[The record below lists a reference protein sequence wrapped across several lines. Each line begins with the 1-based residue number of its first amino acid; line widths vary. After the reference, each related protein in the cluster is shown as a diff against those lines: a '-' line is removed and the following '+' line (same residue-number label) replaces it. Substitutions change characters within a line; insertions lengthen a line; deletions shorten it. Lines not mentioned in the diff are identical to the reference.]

1 MKRAPR
7 WSSVHA
13 PISDNGVKDLVKS
26 GWVWGEEGEHPVK
39 ERRQCDEAK
48 TRWVGGATPATRG
61 NKTVQVEK
69 TNGAAAGII

>member
-1 MKRAPR
+1 MGGGREEKMKRAPR

-39 ERRQCDEAK
+39 ERRQCDEDKNASSQ
-48 TRWVGGATPATRG
+48 RCDGGYEG
-61 NKTVQVEK
+61 K
-69 TNGAAAGII
+69 